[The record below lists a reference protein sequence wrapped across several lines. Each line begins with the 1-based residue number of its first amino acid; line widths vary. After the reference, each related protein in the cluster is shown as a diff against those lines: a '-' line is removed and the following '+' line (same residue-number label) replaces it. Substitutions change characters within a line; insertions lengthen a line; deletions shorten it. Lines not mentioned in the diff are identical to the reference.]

1 MAATLTQRW
10 TLSDVHQAG
19 TFAQASQTLRAATV
33 DDVVAMAV
41 LAILSAVYLMRGALW
56 DKPDPYLYK
65 MYERPQQ
72 KMGSKT
78 VTAATRDV
86 AERMQQV
93 VRLLVQKDEISIV
106 SNGFLGC

>member
-1 MAATLTQRW
+1 
-10 TLSDVHQAG
+10 
-19 TFAQASQTLRAATV
+19 
-33 DDVVAMAV
+33 MAV